1 MKVLTRTGIN
11 PKGIDSSNTFDETP
25 PEVSS
30 LSLKKTKTSMI
41 ENNPQGV
48 VLSKEVGNRTPPGE
62 YPSDRDSLDE
72 ICKDFF
78 TSSWPWEREAESHYD
93 LVSFK
98 SGTTDLPN
106 YGDARG
112 FKNDPRDLNPLY

>member
-1 MKVLTRTGIN
+1 V
-11 PKGIDSSNTFDETP
+11 E
-25 PEVSS
+25 E
-30 LSLKKTKTSMI
+30 
-41 ENNPQGV
+41 
-48 VLSKEVGNRTPPGE
+48 GNRTPPGE

-98 SGTTDLPN
+98 SGTPDLPN

-112 FKNDPRDLNPLY
+112 FKDDPRDLNPLYSKSEATVRSLHFQCLFWKMKYFDNKRLSKDLKALTQS